1 MEIIQEI
8 GLQVIEILTL
18 FIGILGMTFSVMLML
33 STNLTKNL
41 SNILNRSVNVDEK
54 ISFLDKDIALN
65 TFFYDHHKGWGLLLF
80 TVSAFTLFF
89 FFFSLD
95 IANFIQVFIGPQKH
109 TIIFEII
116 LNTIIL
122 IGKLTCLFGL
132 LVGLLLVFIPDKIQL
147 MEDKLN
153 SRFETK
159 SMIEKLN
166 KSSHNVD
173 SFFFRYPIGVGL
185 TGAVISFFILSLSI
199 IKLLE

>member
-33 STNLTKNL
+33 SPNLTKNL

-65 TFFYDHHKGWGLLLF
+65 TFFYDHHIGWGLLLT

-95 IANFIQVFIGPQKH
+95 IAKFIQVFIGPQKH

-132 LVGLLLVFIPDKIQL
+132 LGGLLLVFIPDKMQL